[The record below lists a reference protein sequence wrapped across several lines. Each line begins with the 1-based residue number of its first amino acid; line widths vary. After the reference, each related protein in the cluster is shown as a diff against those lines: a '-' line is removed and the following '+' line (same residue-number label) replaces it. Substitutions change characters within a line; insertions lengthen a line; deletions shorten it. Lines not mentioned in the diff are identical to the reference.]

1 MSKKKIR
8 NRCLVIDASV
18 ARAAGPPESMHPT
31 GALCRDFLM
40 EVRGICH
47 RIAWTQAIK
56 REWDKHESSFAR
68 QWRVSM
74 FNLKKMIV
82 AEVAGTGLEDSIR
95 EHCQDANIAE
105 IVLKDCHLVDAALA
119 TDARIASLD
128 DQVRGHFV
136 ALAAKIGLLRPIL
149 WVNPAISTEMRLNG
163 SRPCSA
169 TRRTAG

>member
-8 NRCLVIDASV
+8 SRCLVIDASV
-18 ARAAGPPESMHPT
+18 ARAAGPPESTHPT

-74 FNLKKMIV
+74 FKLGKMVI
-82 AEVAGTGLEDSIR
+82 AEIAEPGLEDSVR
-95 EHCQDANIAE
+95 EHCQDTNIAE
-105 IVLKDCHLVDAALA
+105 IVLKDCHLAEAALA
-119 TDARIASLD
+119 TDRRIASV
-128 DQVRGHFV
+128 DQVRGHFTT
-136 ALAAKIGLLRPIL
+136 LAAKIDALRPIL
-149 WVNPAISTEMRLNG
+149 WVNPANSAETRLNG
-163 SRPCSA
+163 FRPA
-169 TRRTAG
+169 LLTTKTAG